1 MTCTVISSP
10 SPSTSPSPMLSAS
23 TEDAAAS
30 EQRRTL
36 EQATSISRR
45 DKDVVHSRASSNTT
59 PDNRNQCYVHMHPML
74 HHQQQVLHQHQ
85 HQHARTRQQKVFF
98 SRERRPPMHKRR
110 RIKQEQQRCQRIRE
124 ENQRLYQLVR
134 WNGEIANALLSASS
148 SDPYRAAAHNN
159 TNCNIQY
166 GITSSAPITTTSATG
181 FTMDISTT
189 IHFTINN
196 NENMMMMM
204 GASSSSSSLSS
215 STVPAQQS
223 TAMTDQVYSELSQA
237 PVMIDQQTS
246 PSHLYR
252 QGEYGEYGEYG
263 GYGGYGSN
271 TPVSFTSESSFMS
284 QLSSIVHH
292 PAPIT
297 PTGSSPE
304 TNLNVCLLQSS
315 SDPHQNHQKI
325 VIRYPASSLTDI
337 QISRDCTFP

>member
-59 PDNRNQCYVHMHPML
+59 PDNQCYVHMHPML

-98 SRERRPPMHKRR
+98 SRERRPSMHKRR
-110 RIKQEQQRCQRIRE
+110 RIKQYQQRCQRIRE

-196 NENMMMMM
+196 NENMMMM
-204 GASSSSSSLSS
+204 GASS
-215 STVPAQQS
+215 
-223 TAMTDQVYSELSQA
+223 
-237 PVMIDQQTS
+237 
-246 PSHLYR
+246 
-252 QGEYGEYGEYG
+252 
-263 GYGGYGSN
+263 
-271 TPVSFTSESSFMS
+271 
-284 QLSSIVHH
+284 
-292 PAPIT
+292 
-297 PTGSSPE
+297 
-304 TNLNVCLLQSS
+304 
-315 SDPHQNHQKI
+315 
-325 VIRYPASSLTDI
+325 
-337 QISRDCTFP
+337 